1 MKFDRIENASKIGE
15 NLASYLRELG
25 RFSYLFKNFF
35 SLLRNKENSARER
48 EADELE
54 LKEGTLLLLGGC

>member
-1 MKFDRIENASKIGE
+1 LKFDRIENASKIGE

-35 SLLRNKENSARER
+35 SLLRNKARER